1 MEMTKENIER
11 VLIQK
16 GYINYKIDDSYKSS
30 ITIVVNQNDSI
41 SNIVTLEISRTT
53 DEPFT
58 INVIG
63 EANYS
68 FVLYLLKD
76 LGLVA

>member
-30 ITIVVNQNDSI
+30 ITIVVHQNDSI
-41 SNIVTLEISRTT
+41 ENLVVLEISRTT
-53 DEPFT
+53 DEPFK
-58 INVIG
+58 INAIG